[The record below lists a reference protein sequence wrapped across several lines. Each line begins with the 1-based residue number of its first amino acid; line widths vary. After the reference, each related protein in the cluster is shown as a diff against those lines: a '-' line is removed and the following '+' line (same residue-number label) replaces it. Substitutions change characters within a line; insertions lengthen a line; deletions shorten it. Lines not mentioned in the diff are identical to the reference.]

1 MPQLIDSSE
10 NSGSTYVFCCA
21 STVTIDRLWCPDRRQ
36 KTQILHAPSDCSQ
49 TTVLSCLEPREA
61 GFKWRTAYIG
71 RRIRPRQVYADET
84 VELSG
89 MTAREK
95 KMKAGARANSEV
107 LITGAGVAGQA
118 LAFWLQRYGFKPT
131 MIEHAPRFR
140 NGGYM
145 IDVWGTGYNALERFD
160 LLNDAL
166 ELSYPIDC
174 LIFVDDRGR
183 EIATFGNDLIHRIFG
198 DRFFCIQR
206 GDLARVFH
214 NALGTQV
221 EVLYSTSIDLLCDTE
236 EGIYVSLSGSRF
248 RKYDLVIGADG
259 QHSRIREL
267 VFGPEQEF
275 EKHLRYYAASF
286 ITANYPH
293 RNETAY
299 VSHACP
305 GRQISRYALR
315 DGRSAFLLVFAE
327 PHQLDIDRHCTVS
340 QKNTL
345 RSRFGNDAWETDMI
359 LSRMDAAE
367 EFFFDSVGQIRMP
380 NWSRGR
386 VALVGDAAYCPS
398 LLAGEGAAFAM
409 LGAYVL
415 AGELHRSDGD
425 HQRAFAAYEA
435 RLRNFIRAK
444 QDAALGFARSFAPRT
459 EMGLCVRN
467 SFLKLLN
474 VPAIG
479 AGLSRRM
486 FGSAFEL
493 PEYTEVTSA

>member
-1 MPQLIDSSE
+1 
-10 NSGSTYVFCCA
+10 
-21 STVTIDRLWCPDRRQ
+21 
-36 KTQILHAPSDCSQ
+36 
-49 TTVLSCLEPREA
+49 
-61 GFKWRTAYIG
+61 
-71 RRIRPRQVYADET
+71 
-84 VELSG
+84 
-89 MTAREK
+89 
-95 KMKAGARANSEV
+95 
-107 LITGAGVAGQA
+107 
-118 LAFWLQRYGFKPT
+118 
-131 MIEHAPRFR
+131 
-140 NGGYM
+140 M

-293 RNETAY
+293 RNRNAY

-305 GRQISRYALR
+305 
-315 DGRSAFLLVFAE
+315 RSAKLAVMHCETVVLRFYWFLLSR
-327 PHQLDIDRHCTVS
+327 IS
-340 QKNTL
+340 STL
-345 RSRFGNDAWETDMI
+345 IGIARFRKRTLCEAGSGTT
-359 LSRMDAAE
+359 
-367 EFFFDSVGQIRMP
+367 P
-380 NWSRGR
+380 GR
-386 VALVGDAAYCPS
+386 
-398 LLAGEGAAFAM
+398 
-409 LGAYVL
+409 
-415 AGELHRSDGD
+415 
-425 HQRAFAAYEA
+425 
-435 RLRNFIRAK
+435 
-444 QDAALGFARSFAPRT
+444 RT
-459 EMGLCVRN
+459 
-467 SFLKLLN
+467 
-474 VPAIG
+474 
-479 AGLSRRM
+479 
-486 FGSAFEL
+486 
-493 PEYTEVTSA
+493 